1 MKKQLDVTAAIIVKD
16 SKVFAAR
23 RKLGKHLAGY
33 WEFPGGKLEEGETPE
48 LCLARELREELNIT
62 TRVGIFVGENIYDY
76 GTKVVHLMAYQV
88 EYLAGD
94 FTLID
99 HDEMRWLSFDELN
112 SVQWAPADIPLVEQY
127 QLMTK
132 MLSEID

>member
-1 MKKQLDVTAAIIVKD
+1 MCIRD
-16 SKVFAAR
+16 R
-23 RKLGKHLAGY
+23 
-33 WEFPGGKLEEGETPE
+33 
-48 LCLARELREELNIT
+48 
-62 TRVGIFVGENIYDY
+62 
-76 GTKVVHLMAYQV
+76 V